1 MSIKKASKRR
11 STVVNAPRRAQKAM
25 SREAR
30 SLYAEIRQGIRHLET
45 SIGEIQRGLR
55 KAEHKL
61 EADARARIRE
71 LRKDARTHVS
81 ALKAKRHE
89 AAGTLKRVST
99 AAGGSWAD
107 IKRTVDSVLVDA
119 RAAATA
125 AVKRFRGALGG

>member
-30 SLYAEIRQGIRHLET
+30 SLYTEIRQGVRDLET

-61 EADARARIRE
+61 EADARARIRA
-71 LRKDARTHVS
+71 LRKDARTHLSV
-81 ALKAKRHE
+81 LKSKQCD
-89 AAGTLKRVST
+89 AAATLKRVSA

-107 IKRTVDSVLVDA
+107 IKDTVDSVLVDA
-119 RAAATA
+119 RATATA
-125 AVKRFRGALGG
+125 AVKRFRSALGG